1 MFSILISPTIRS
13 SLSLNVIFA
22 VIGFAV
28 RGRFRGVDESP
39 PPPPNV
45 TRPVGVLY
53 DFFDDRRALPQ
64 RGASQ
69 TLNNGK
75 SMGRF
80 VVITATN
87 ASLVPQDPAS

>member
-1 MFSILISPTIRS
+1 M
-13 SLSLNVIFA
+13 FA

-64 RGASQ
+64 RGVSQ
-69 TLNNGK
+69 TLNRGNN
-75 SMGRF
+75 MGRL
-80 VVITATN
+80 VVMTATK
-87 ASLVPQDPAS
+87 ASRVPHDPAS